1 VSWTAGLS
9 SSAIRDLDR
18 IPPRV
23 VPAVLEFIYGPLT
36 ENPRRLGKPLRD
48 DFAGECSARRGS
60 YRILYRLDD
69 ARHLIVGEWSARR
82 GSYRIL
88 YRLDDARHL
97 ITVSR
102 VNHRAHAYRRR

>member
-1 VSWTAGLS
+1 MT
-9 SSAIRDLDR
+9 
-18 IPPRV
+18 
-23 VPAVLEFIYGPLT
+23 
-36 ENPRRLGKPLRD
+36 
-48 DFAGECSARRGS
+48 CSAA
-60 YRILYRLDD
+60 RI
-69 ARHLIVGEWSARR
+69 GELPLHASTVRVTWRPAPSRQTTLLVCQWSARR